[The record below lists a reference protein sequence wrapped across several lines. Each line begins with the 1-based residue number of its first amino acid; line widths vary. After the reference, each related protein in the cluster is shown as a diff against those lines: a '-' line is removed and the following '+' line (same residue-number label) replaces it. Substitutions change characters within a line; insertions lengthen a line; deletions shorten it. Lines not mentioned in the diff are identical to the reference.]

1 MPRLIAFGCSFTV
14 GQGLPDVYP
23 VIKPSSYAWPN
34 VLGDRLGYEVVN
46 NGIAGAGNSEI
57 AANIFRTDFK
67 EDDLCVILWSHFT
80 RYDYF
85 VYGDDLTGKNE
96 WGRNEYIH
104 MLSKDPIEESWWK
117 EHNRVKNWLTI
128 NHAGLY
134 LESKNI
140 RFLQMLGVV
149 DDSTYP
155 KVDLSFPNLVEDCM
169 PHDFIID
176 RAMDAEE
183 APPGHPGTGSQRL
196 IANLFYDRIKT

>member
-1 MPRLIAFGCSFTV
+1 MPRLLAFGCSFTV

-23 VIKPSSYAWPN
+23 EIKPSSYAWPS
-34 VLGDRLGYEVVN
+34 VLGNMLGYEVVN
-46 NGIAGAGNSEI
+46 NGSPGAGNAEI
-57 AANIFRTDFK
+57 AAKILRTDFK

-85 VYGDDLTGKNE
+85 VYRNDLTGKKQ
-96 WGRNEYIH
+96 WGRNEYTR
-104 MLSKDPIEESWWK
+104 MLSKEPIEESWWK

-128 NHAGLY
+128 HHTGIH

-149 DDSTYP
+149 DEATYP
-155 KVDLSFPNLVEDCM
+155 MVDLSFPNLIEDCM

-176 RAMDAEE
+176 RAMDAKE
-183 APPGHPGTGSQRL
+183 APPGHPGTGSQQL
-196 IANLFYDRIKT
+196 IAKLFYDRIRT

>member
-1 MPRLIAFGCSFTV
+1 MPRLVAFGCSFTV
-14 GQGLPDVYP
+14 GQGLPDIYP
-23 VIKPSSYAWPN
+23 NIRPSSYAWPN
-34 VLGDRLGYEVVN
+34 VLGNMLAYEVVN
-46 NGIAGAGNSEI
+46 KGIPGAGNAEI
-57 AANIFRTDFK
+57 AAEILRTDFK

-85 VYGDDLTGKNE
+85 VYNNDLTGQNQ
-96 WGRNEYIH
+96 WGRNEYVQ
-104 MLSKDPIEESWWK
+104 MLSREPVDEFWWK
-117 EHNRVKNWLTI
+117 EHNRVKNWLAI
-128 NHAGLY
+128 HHIGLY

-155 KVDLSFPNLVEDCM
+155 KLDLTLPNLVEDCM

-176 RAMDAEE
+176 RAMDAKE

-196 IANLFYDRIKT
+196 IAEIFYDRIKT